1 MGSIESIFTLFT
13 NGLYGLID
21 AGSSAVETG
30 STVAEGVLGQ
40 GVGSIGDVIGGL

>member
-1 MGSIESIFTLFT
+1 MGSIENIFTLFT
-13 NGLYGLID
+13 NGIYGILG

-40 GVGSIGDVIGGL
+40 ATGSISGIVAGL